1 MRSASG
7 EGKAMSLSGGCFC
20 GESMPGWGLCFC
32 KTCGTT
38 LCGIHRGDVHGV
50 ALGTID
56 GDPGVR
62 IEMHI
67 FVGSKAPWDHIGGN
81 APQYPEF
88 PPGN

>member
-1 MRSASG
+1 
-7 EGKAMSLSGGCFC
+7 
-20 GESMPGWGLCFC
+20 
-32 KTCGTT
+32 
-38 LCGIHRGDVHGV
+38 VHGV